1 MATQLDFVT
10 LDVFTTKTYEGNPLG
25 VVFLPP
31 PTSPQLTQA
40 QKQTIAREFN
50 LSETIFV
57 HDKASSPSDSRTID
71 IFTESIEIPFA
82 GHPTIGAASWFL
94 HHAAEKDSNGNAAVQ
109 NLLMKAGKVPIALQ
123 DPQTGTVTA
132 HVAHNVHIH
141 ETQYPLSEVSRLYP
155 TLEAYLAPEKVAL
168 FSVVKGMSQLLIE
181 LPSLEALGAV
191 TTAYGGQEA
200 SASYLD
206 ETWAE
211 GMVCTYFFVRDVEDE
226 KLGKKVIRTRMILG
240 NLEDPA
246 TGSAAS
252 GLAAYLSLIEGR
264 TGKFNYEVVQG
275 VEMGRRSEI
284 GVEVVIAEVS
294 KIESLVLKGSS
305 VKVSEG
311 KIVVPQ
317 A

>member
-1 MATQLDFVT
+1 MTFQLDFVT

-57 HDKASSPSDSRTID
+57 HDRASTPSDSRAID
-71 IFTESIEIPFA
+71 IFTESVELPFA

-94 HHAAEKDSNGNAAVQ
+94 HHAAKKDSNGNAAVQ
-109 NLLMKAGKVPIALQ
+109 NLFMKAGKVPIALQ
-123 DPQTGTVTA
+123 DPQVGTVTA

-141 ETQYPLSEVSRLYP
+141 EAQYPLSEVTRLYP
-155 TLEAYLAPEKVAL
+155 TLEAHLAAENIVL
-168 FSVVKGMSQLLIE
+168 FSVVKGMSQLLVE

-191 TTAYGGQEA
+191 TTAYGGKEA

-206 ETWAE
+206 EAWAD
-211 GMVCTYFFVRDVEDE
+211 GMVCTYFFVKDVDDE
-226 KLGKKVIRTRMILG
+226 KLGKKVIRTRTILG

-252 GLAAYLSLIEGR
+252 GLAAYLSLTSGK
-264 TGKFNYEVVQG
+264 TGEFRYDVVQG
-275 VEMGRRSEI
+275 VELGRRSEI
-284 GVEVVIAEVS
+284 GVEVVIREES